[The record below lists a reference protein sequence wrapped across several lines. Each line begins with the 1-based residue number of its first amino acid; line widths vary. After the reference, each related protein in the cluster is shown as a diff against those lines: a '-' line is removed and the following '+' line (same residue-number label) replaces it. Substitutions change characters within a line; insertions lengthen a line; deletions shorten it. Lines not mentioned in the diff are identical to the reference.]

1 MLLHRAQ
8 YCSSWPRRRSVS
20 TLFLAQPRLRT
31 QTGERRGFF
40 HILKGRRAKRADSG
54 WMQSS
59 FSRFTSSVLV
69 TKLSFCGDIE
79 NGFGLM
85 AAVKK
90 MQDIVFQ
97 AIGRC
102 PVLSC

>member
-1 MLLHRAQ
+1 MLCTGRNTLQLAKEAFRINPVFGAAQ
-8 YCSSWPRRRSVS
+8 AKDPDRG
-20 TLFLAQPRLRT
+20 A
-31 QTGERRGFF
+31 ERGFF
-40 HILKGRRAKRADSG
+40 HILKAGAQNARIRAGCKAV
-54 WMQSS
+54 
-59 FSRFTSSVLV
+59 FPRFTSSVLV
-69 TKLSFCGDIE
+69 TKLSFADIE

-102 PVLSC
+102 PVLC